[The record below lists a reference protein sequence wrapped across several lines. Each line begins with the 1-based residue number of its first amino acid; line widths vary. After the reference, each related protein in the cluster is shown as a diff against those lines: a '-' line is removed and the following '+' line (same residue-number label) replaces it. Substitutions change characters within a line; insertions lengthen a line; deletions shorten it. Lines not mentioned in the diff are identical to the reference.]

1 MIVVTSSTNSKR
13 ASEVGLR
20 RYHVVGLD
28 DRCEKRLHA
37 IINLL
42 ESKTSSKWVHDP
54 VTYDLLI
61 IGAEPHKTVPSGV
74 CQRSFDLLTGGRG
87 MDCALLKLPSIV
99 EVLEDVDA
107 KLKAASNASQ
117 KKVSK
122 EKERAMQLTRWPNT
136 SLLVA
141 RPDYLKLATL
151 LLARPLTLS
160 DLVQLS
166 GVDEETCTAF
176 VSKLSEEGLL
186 RFSSVSTSSNTVSTG
201 PGKRLFAMIRERLG
215 LKPTFS

>member
-1 MIVVTSSTNSKR
+1 MVFRSAKSKQVSDSS
-13 ASEVGLR
+13 LR

-28 DRCEKRLHA
+28 SRCEKRLHA

-54 VTYDLLI
+54 AAHDLLI
-61 IGAEPHKTVPSGV
+61 IGAESHKTAPSGV
-74 CQRSFDLLTGGRG
+74 CQRSFDLLTGGHG
-87 MDCALLKLPSIV
+87 MDCALLKLASII

-107 KLKAASNASQ
+107 KLKASSKASQ
-117 KKVSK
+117 EKVSK
-122 EKERAMQLTRWPNT
+122 EKESAMQLTRWPNT

-141 RPDYLKLATL
+141 RHDYLKLATL

-186 RFSSVSTSSNTVSTG
+186 RFSSASTSSNTVSKG
-201 PGKRLFAMIRERLG
+201 RGKRLFAMIRERLG